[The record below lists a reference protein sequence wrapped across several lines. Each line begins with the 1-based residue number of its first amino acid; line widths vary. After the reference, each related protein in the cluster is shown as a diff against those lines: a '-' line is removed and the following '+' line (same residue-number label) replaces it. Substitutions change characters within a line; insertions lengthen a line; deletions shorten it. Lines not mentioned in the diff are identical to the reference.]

1 MRYLSLS
8 LGENSHRPAPPAE
21 VLARRYGDCKDK
33 SLLLV
38 TMLRALGLEADP
50 VLVSVALHKN
60 MGQYLPSPMLFDHA
74 IVRLAIGGR
83 TYFLDPTRQGQHGQ
97 LARLG
102 QPLAGAEVLVV
113 HPGSAGLDGIAYPP
127 APERQRRS
135 EQVTVTAMDAPASLL
150 VRSEYSG
157 AGAETLRANSAMAT
171 QAEMKKSLGDAMAR
185 RYPEAQL
192 VGDVVLRDD
201 RERNVMVLES
211 QFTVPRMFSESAT
224 AWTVDYN
231 AVNMA
236 DLLQVPGAGQR
247 SAPLTVPGYPYA
259 VDYEMTL
266 RLPESF
272 AMREDS
278 ESRTVAD
285 PAFNG
290 TRKIT
295 LGKRGLKLELQLN
308 LLADR
313 IEAARTVEFSR
324 KLQAWDMQRAG
335 TLRVFKADMQ
345 GTPVAPP
352 NEEARQR
359 AALVKLDQAVQDAER
374 SGREPGRALCERA
387 RVRAHLGQAQDAIKD
402 ATRAV
407 KLQDQ
412 ADGLLACRAEV
423 YLLTGRVAEAKADF
437 TRVIARGQGEP
448 ATWFPGAAW
457 PTCT

>member
-1 MRYLSLS
+1 M
-8 LGENSHRPAPPAE
+8 
-21 VLARRYGDCKDK
+21 
-33 SLLLV
+33 
-38 TMLRALGLEADP
+38 
-50 VLVSVALHKN
+50 
-60 MGQYLPSPMLFDHA
+60 
-74 IVRLAIGGR
+74 
-83 TYFLDPTRQGQHGQ
+83 
-97 LARLG
+97 
-102 QPLAGAEVLVV
+102 LVV

-448 ATWFPGAAW
+448 ATWFGRGLANLYLNQPTQALADFREAGRATDEGERLSATVMQASLGTAPAAPGSVEDGENAW
-457 PTCT
+457 LPVALDMFAGRATPEHMLSIVARGRAPAPMHA